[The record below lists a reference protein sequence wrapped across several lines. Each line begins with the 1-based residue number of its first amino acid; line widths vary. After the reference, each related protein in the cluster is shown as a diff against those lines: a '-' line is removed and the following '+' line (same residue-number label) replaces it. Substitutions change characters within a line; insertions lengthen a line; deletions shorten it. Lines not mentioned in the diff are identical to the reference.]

1 MGPQCVTV
9 DTAVPGNE
17 RSNKIAHIGPFS
29 KSDQLAVRITEPAS
43 PIPTIWILGIGVR
56 DRLTSLPEGCRSAT
70 LGGVKALCLLPNNAL
85 AFQFSHSTRRLEEP
99 CLGWGKAVEVVAIR
113 RLHQKDSELDERWIE
128 KESTI

>member
-1 MGPQCVTV
+1 MGPQCVM
-9 DTAVPGNE
+9 AVPGKE

-70 LGGVKALCLLPNNAL
+70 LGGGEGSLLI
-85 AFQFSHSTRRLEEP
+85 T
-99 CLGWGKAVEVVAIR
+99 K
-113 RLHQKDSELDERWIE
+113 
-128 KESTI
+128 